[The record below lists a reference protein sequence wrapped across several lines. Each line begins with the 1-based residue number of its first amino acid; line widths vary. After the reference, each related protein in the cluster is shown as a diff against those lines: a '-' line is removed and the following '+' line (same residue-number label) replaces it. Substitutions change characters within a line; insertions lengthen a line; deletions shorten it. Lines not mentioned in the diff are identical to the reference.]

1 MGQVMAGHKI
11 KSETGFAFL
20 QYSDPQSQIL
30 TYKAI
35 FWLKVKKLI
44 FWPTKLDSDILAQC
58 QRSLFSDPQKPD
70 SDLQGY
76 FLAQSKRAMPSY
88 SDPKSQ
94 ILTYKVQGCFLTIF
108 SDPQIHILVF
118 KAIFWLKVKRAIFS
132 DPQIHIKV
140 YKYKAILWLKAKAIF
155 WLIFKRLFSD
165 PHSHVLT

>member
-1 MGQVMAGHKI
+1 MAGHKI

-35 FWLKVKKLI
+35 FWLKVKKPI

-58 QRSLFSDPQKPD
+58 QSQRSMFSDPKKLD

-76 FLAQSKRAMPSY
+76 FLAQSKRAIY

-94 ILTYKVQGCFLTIF
+94 ILTYKAVFWLYFLTHKF
-108 SDPQIHILVF
+108 TFWSSRLYFDSKSKELYFLTHKFTLWSTSTRLYYDSKPRLYSDSYS
-118 KAIFWLKVKRAIFS
+118 R
-132 DPQIHIKV
+132 D
-140 YKYKAILWLKAKAIF
+140 
-155 WLIFKRLFSD
+155 LFSD